1 MPGFCRHRWMAL
13 LLLTLAA
20 CSNLDAFETQTP
32 DPNAG
37 IRLGSPSEKKAEEE
51 AAAIAEAKDPASVPV
66 SVCYS
71 KMTSTPE
78 QIVAIAAEEC
88 GNGPTPL
95 LILQRLDI
103 KACPMLTPVRAT
115 FVCGR

>member
-1 MPGFCRHRWMAL
+1 MPSRPRRPIP
-13 LLLTLAA
+13 TP
-20 CSNLDAFETQTP
+20 AFGWV
-32 DPNAG
+32 A
-37 IRLGSPSEKKAEEE
+37 RRRKKAAEE